1 MEINRL
7 ATRHYE
13 SYLMVHTLELYYRTN
28 FKVISF
34 INTIYVLSLC
44 QTSNIKPSFSPKKVI
59 WPVVLAWESR
69 PVIQH

>member
-1 MEINRL
+1 MEINRWVTL
-7 ATRHYE
+7 HYE

-34 INTIYVLSLC
+34 ISTMYVLSLC
-44 QTSNIKPSFSPKKVI
+44 QRSNIKPSFLPRKVI

-69 PVIQH
+69 PTIQH